1 MLTPEQIAA
10 LQDAAGRLTDPVSD
24 FLIEDIA
31 RRVSEAGQLTG
42 TAAYQAWRAQQLG
55 VSRRTLKKELQKR
68 LGVSRGELRQ
78 LMTQAAEVGYRFDLK
93 RLPHGNAVPFARNG
107 ALQQIVSAA
116 VELAQGDFSNLVQTL
131 GFFAPDGKSYPLTEA
146 YQKTCDFAFQQVAM
160 GAADYHT
167 AVRRAVRQLTD
178 HGIQTIDYETG
189 ASASLEAAVR
199 RNVMGGLGLLQE
211 QIGQRNFEELGAN
224 GWEITA
230 HAGSA
235 PDHEPIQGKQFSDL
249 EFRALNNSL
258 KRRIGTLNCGHMAFP
273 IVRGVNA
280 PQYTDEELEAFR
292 EENERGVTYEGR
304 HYTGYEATQVQRR
317 LEGRIRR
324 QKRRVAAS
332 EATGD
337 AEQLA
342 VDKTRLTRLNQ
353 EYARFSK
360 AAGLRTER
368 ERTWVLKRGM
378 SAFTEQSEDDIII
391 GRSVGA
397 KATNYDVMDLETGEI
412 FHFVEGSKIQNVQI
426 FAGKGSKTVFRKA
439 EKYAERFGGKA
450 VDWQH
455 AKGFGTLETWD
466 GAREVEVHWVQ
477 CSGIGKFEF
486 FIKEWLD

>member
-68 LGVSRGELRQ
+68 LGVSRGELRR

-116 VELAQGDFSNLVQTL
+116 VELAQDDFSNLVQTL
-131 GFFAPDGKSYPLTEA
+131 GFIAPDGKSYPLTEA

-230 HAGSA
+230 HARSA
-235 PDHEPIQGKQFSDL
+235 PDHEPIQGKQLSDL
-249 EFRALNNSL
+249 EFRVLNNSL

-280 PQYTDEELEAFR
+280 QQYTDEELAAFR

-304 HYTGYEATQVQRR
+304 HYTGYEATQMQRR

-342 VDKTRLTRLNQ
+342 IDKARLKRLNQ

-368 ERTWVLKRGM
+368 ERTWVHTARRG
-378 SAFTEQSEDDIII
+378 
-391 GRSVGA
+391 
-397 KATNYDVMDLETGEI
+397 
-412 FHFVEGSKIQNVQI
+412 GS
-426 FAGKGSKTVFRKA
+426 
-439 EKYAERFGGKA
+439 
-450 VDWQH
+450 
-455 AKGFGTLETWD
+455 
-466 GAREVEVHWVQ
+466 RE
-477 CSGIGKFEF
+477 
-486 FIKEWLD
+486 